1 MDDLSIY
8 PGRCRRNIKRLMS
21 TLSADADT
29 SYKLMQMTAIL
40 TDLSIDDNKVVDI
53 ILNDCGIEQDLSLCG
68 AE

>member
-1 MDDLSIY
+1 MDNLNAY

-29 SYKLMQMTAIL
+29 AYKLMQMTAIL
-40 TDLSIDDNKVVDI
+40 TDLNTDDNKVVDI
-53 ILNDCGIEQDLSLCG
+53 ILNDCGIEHDLSLCG